1 MRRLM
6 SIAAAA
12 ATIAGGTAIG
22 GSAQAGTVPDASLGV
37 VTNMALPL
45 EEIQFFWGGYN
56 YCWYGNAWNGPG
68 YYWCGYPW
76 RYGYGW
82 GGGYGWNGWRW
93 GGGGAWRGG
102 GMAWWP
108 WQVAAVAGMAEA
120 EDITTN
126 AVGAVPAE
134 HHRRQAINVFP
145 DNDHEKRNYTESL
158 KV

>member
-12 ATIAGGTAIG
+12 ATIAGSTAIG
-22 GSAQAGTVPDASLGV
+22 GSAQAGTVPDASLGM
-37 VTNMALPL
+37 VTNTALPL
-45 EEIQFFWGGYN
+45 EEVQFFWGGYN

-102 GMAWWP
+102 AWHGGGGHWHGGGGG
-108 WQVAAVAGMAEA
+108 WHG
-120 EDITTN
+120 
-126 AVGAVPAE
+126 GGGGGG
-134 HHRRQAINVFP
+134 HH
-145 DNDHEKRNYTESL
+145 H
-158 KV
+158 